1 MCKSATPLLTSDMKD
16 VFPEAKGGKGNNNEN
31 IDGDN
36 MEKFSMLSYFKF
48 RKNAR
53 NPGKKHITGGRQ
65 FYFNIF
71 KCVGKK
77 VII

>member
-1 MCKSATPLLTSDMKD
+1 
-16 VFPEAKGGKGNNNEN
+16 
-31 IDGDN
+31 

-53 NPGKKHITGGRQ
+53 NPGKKNITGGRQ